1 MHRNLFAIWFS
12 VALICPSTAFAQ
24 ANPSDADAIVDA
36 WAAAFN
42 ECSPDKLA
50 ALYDPAA
57 TLWGTNSPTL
67 ATTQESVRSY
77 FAAAC
82 AQQPPI
88 KVSLGARTTR
98 GFGCGAVSA
107 GTYSF
112 VRDGK
117 PFPAR
122 FSFTLISKDGKW
134 VIVQH
139 HSSPMP
145 VRP

>member
-67 ATTQESVRSY
+67 ATTQACAH

-82 AQQPPI
+82 AQQLPI
-88 KVSLGARTTR
+88 G
-98 GFGCGAVSA
+98 SA
-107 GTYSF
+107 W
-112 VRDGK
+112 
-117 PFPAR
+117 A
-122 FSFTLISKDGKW
+122 
-134 VIVQH
+134 QE
-139 HSSPMP
+139 
-145 VRP
+145 

>member
-57 TLWGTNSPTL
+57 TLWGTGSPAL
-67 ATTQESVRSY
+67 ASTPEGIRSY
-77 FAAAC
+77 FARAC
-82 AQQPPI
+82 AAQPPI
-88 KVSLGARTTR
+88 KVSIGERTTR
-98 GFGCGAVSA
+98 VFGNSAASA
-107 GTYSF
+107 GAYSF
-112 VRDGK
+112 VQDGRTI
-117 PFPAR
+117 PAR
-122 FSFTLISKDGKW
+122 FSFALVGKDGKW
-134 VIVQH
+134 AISQH
-139 HSSPMP
+139 HSSLMP
-145 VRP
+145 GRP